1 MKKPTTKATQRTN
14 FLTHEALIVQGETL
28 TVQGWVDVALEAKTW
43 KSVSEYAKVSA
54 KSTTQHSANTIRQ
67 YASFVIAGIKKFGSA
82 EKLLSAYD
90 AAYTYRSIVDLRS
103 FVTASTKDNSK
114 KKRKR
119 KPKRKPN
126 FSAKRVASE
135 IKKQFNAEQ
144 VKAIKACL

>member
-67 YASFVIAGIKKFGSA
+67 YASFVIAGIKRYGSA
-82 EKLLSAYD
+82 EKLLKAYD
-90 AAYTYRSIVDLRS
+90 ESYSYRSIVDLRS

-114 KKRKR
+114 KKRK
-119 KPKRKPN
+119 PN
-126 FSAKRVASE
+126 FSAKKVANKM
-135 IKKQFNAEQ
+135 KKQFSAEQ
-144 VKAIKACL
+144 IKAIKACL

>member
-90 AAYTYRSIVDLRS
+90 AVYTYRSIVDLRS
-103 FVTASTKDNSK
+103 FVTASTKTNSK
-114 KKRKR
+114 KKR

-126 FSAKRVASE
+126 FSAKKVASQ
-135 IKKQFNAEQ
+135 IKKEYNAEQ

>member
-1 MKKPTTKATQRTN
+1 MSKTTTKATQRTN

-90 AAYTYRSIVDLRS
+90 AVYTYRSIVDLRS

-114 KKRKR
+114 KKR

>member
-1 MKKPTTKATQRTN
+1 MSKSTTKATQRTN

-114 KKRKR
+114 KKRK
-119 KPKRKPN
+119 PKRKPN
-126 FSAKRVASE
+126 FSAKKVASK
-135 IKKQFNAEQ
+135 IKKQYTAEQ
-144 VKAIKACL
+144 IKAIKACL

>member
-90 AAYTYRSIVDLRS
+90 AVYTYRSIVDLRS
-103 FVTASTKDNSK
+103 FVTASTKNNSK
-114 KKRKR
+114 K
-119 KPKRKPN
+119 KRKPN
-126 FSAKRVASE
+126 FSAKKVASK
-135 IKKQFNAEQ
+135 IKKQYTAEQ
-144 VKAIKACL
+144 IKAIKACL

>member
-1 MKKPTTKATQRTN
+1 MKKTTTKATQRTN

-82 EKLLSAYD
+82 EKLLSEYD
-90 AAYTYRSIVDLRS
+90 AVYTYRSIVDLRS
-103 FVTASTKDNSK
+103 FVTASTKDKSK
-114 KKRKR
+114 K
-119 KPKRKPN
+119 KRKPN
-126 FSAKRVASE
+126 FSAKKVA
-135 IKKQFNAEQ
+135 KKMKEQFNAEQ
-144 VKAIKACL
+144 IKAIKACL

>member
-1 MKKPTTKATQRTN
+1 MKKTTTKATQRTN

-90 AAYTYRSIVDLRS
+90 AVYTYRSIVDLRS
-103 FVTASTKDNSK
+103 FVTASTKNNSK
-114 KKRKR
+114 K
-119 KPKRKPN
+119 KRKPN
-126 FSAKRVASE
+126 FSAKKVASK
-135 IKKQFNAEQ
+135 IKKQYTAEQ
-144 VKAIKACL
+144 IKAIKACL

>member
-67 YASFVIAGIKKFGSA
+67 YASFVIAGIKRYGSA
-82 EKLLSAYD
+82 EKLLKAYD
-90 AAYTYRSIVDLRS
+90 ESYSYRSIVDLRS
-103 FVTASTKDNSK
+103 FISASSTKSK
-114 KKRKR
+114 RASR
-119 KPKRKPN
+119 
-126 FSAKRVASE
+126 FSAKKVADKM
-135 IKKQFNAEQ
+135 KKQFSAEQ
-144 VKAIKACL
+144 IKAIKACL

>member
-1 MKKPTTKATQRTN
+1 MSKSTTKATQRTN

-103 FVTASTKDNSK
+103 FVTASTKNNSK
-114 KKRKR
+114 K
-119 KPKRKPN
+119 KRKPN
-126 FSAKRVASE
+126 FSAKKVASK
-135 IKKQFNAEQ
+135 IKKQYTAEQ
-144 VKAIKACL
+144 IKAIKACL